1 MNEPTAAT
9 LGPEARQKTID
20 VLCESF
26 AQDELDVEEFEH
38 RVALVERAQNT
49 EQLRAILA
57 DLPIAQLP
65 VPGAHPPPATAKLPS
80 PAVAL
85 ERRSTL
91 SPEQIS
97 AHSVAIGIMGG
108 GGRAGAWVP
117 ARTNWAVSIL
127 GGCHLDFREAQLGP
141 GVTEVRVLGVLG
153 GVHVLVSPDVRVECS
168 GVGIL
173 GAFDH
178 KGSSNSTPDPDGP
191 VIRVTGVAVLGGVSV
206 SVRLPGETVRDAR
219 RRLKAERKARRQ
231 IGPG

>member
-9 LGPEARQKTID
+9 LGPDARQKTID

-26 AQDELDVEEFEH
+26 AQDEMDVEEFEQ
-38 RVALVERAQNT
+38 RVALVERAVNT

-57 DLPIAQLP
+57 DLPSAKLQG
-65 VPGAHPPPATAKLPS
+65 PGASPYPAATTPRASTTALQRRPTLP
-80 PAVAL
+80 
-85 ERRSTL
+85 
-91 SPEQIS
+91 PEQIS
-97 AHSVAIGIMGG
+97 EHSVTVGILGG

-117 ARTNWAVSIL
+117 ARTNWAVSVL
-127 GGCHLDFREAQLGP
+127 GGCHVDLREAQLGS

-173 GAFDH
+173 GGFDH
-178 KGSSNSTPDPDGP
+178 KGASESIPPPDAP
-191 VIRVTGVAVLGGVSV
+191 VIRVTGLAVLGGVSV
-206 SVRLPGETVRDAR
+206 TVRLPGETVRDAR
-219 RRLKAERKARRQ
+219 RRRKAERKARRQ